1 MVAAPRVTTGSEKQ
15 PQNIQRGH
23 IKNIAEKSRDKIIR
37 INFSQTQVMPHNW
50 KRLGFYI
57 YYRGANKQMYT
68 LEISNF
74 CE

>member
-37 INFSQTQVMPHNW
+37 INFFPNTSYASQLEA
-50 KRLGFYI
+50 LGFLHI
-57 YYRGANKQMYT
+57 
-68 LEISNF
+68 L
-74 CE
+74 